1 MLSALVAATL
11 NPANACG
18 GFFCNNVPVEQEGED
33 IVFSVDEENQT
44 TTVHVQIS
52 YTGAAEDF
60 AWIVPVPTIPT
71 LELSTDRLFQELS
84 LRTRPRFNLNIDAEG
99 CEYAYPPMADG
110 GSYTVVNSSA
120 SEGGVTVVGTQ
131 RVGPYDT
138 VILAAESSAELL
150 TWLGNNGYD
159 LPTSLDPVL
168 APYVAADSYFVALK
182 LAKDTDVGQLAPLA
196 MTYPGT
202 GASVPIQLT
211 SIAATPDMRLH
222 VYVLGES
229 RAVPDSYLHVQVNDL
244 VIDWFN
250 QGYWGFYYY
259 GYGATDR
266 VGYEDAITVAADEAG
281 GHAFATDYSGPTD
294 LLDRVFFE
302 NGRYDVDALKSA
314 PDAFT
319 FFDRLLE
326 QGFRG
331 DATML
336 ELFREF
342 LPMPASLVAEGV
354 DEQSFYNCLE
364 CYHAEVA
371 AIPFDAVAF
380 GTAIDERVVTPL
392 REAQELVD
400 AHPHLTRL
408 TSSISP
414 VEMTVD
420 PTFVF
425 NADMDQEVAIDRAAT
440 LEMTCNTGDDWQT
453 SLRRLILADGRS
465 YELPSIQAL
474 QDSGLV
480 AAEGHSLEWTYLSE
494 IMDVFALVIEET
506 SSEGEPNVLVDH
518 TEDQQDVADAWNAEQ
533 GGDAETCGCNGTGS
547 AAVGFSGLLLA
558 GLVRRRKA

>member
-1 MLSALVAATL
+1 MLSALVAAAL
-11 NPANACG
+11 HPAHACG

-33 IVFSVDEENQT
+33 IVFSVDEVNET

-71 LELSTDRLFQELS
+71 LELSTDRLFTELGW
-84 LRTRPRFNLNIDAEG
+84 RTAPRFNLAVQADG
-99 CEYAYPPMADG
+99 CDDQYPLSAADG
-110 GSYTVVNSSA
+110 GASYTVTNSSA
-120 SEGGVTVVGTQ
+120 EGGVTVVGEQ

-138 VILAAESSAELL
+138 VILAAETSADLL

-229 RAVPDSYLHVQVNDL
+229 RAVPASYLHVQVNDL

-250 QGYWGFYYY
+250 QGYYWYDY
-259 GYGATDR
+259 GGSTDR
-266 VGYEDAITVAADEAG
+266 VGYEAAITVAADEAG
-281 GHAFATDYSGPTD
+281 GHAFATDYSGSTD
-294 LLDRVFFE
+294 LLGSALYQE
-302 NGRYDVDALKSA
+302 GRYDVEELKAS

-326 QGFRG
+326 QGFVG
-331 DATML
+331 DSTML
-336 ELFREF
+336 ALFQEF
-342 LPMPASLVAEGV
+342 LPMPASLVAQGV
-354 DEQSFYNCLE
+354 DEQDFYNCLE
-364 CYHAEVA
+364 CYHDAVVG
-371 AIPFDAVAF
+371 IPFDAEAF
-380 GTAIDERVVTPL
+380 GAAIDERVVTPL

-425 NADMDQEVAIDRAAT
+425 NADMEQEVAIDRSAT
-440 LEMTCNTGDDWQT
+440 LEMQCRTGDDYDT

-465 YELPSIQAL
+465 YELPSIKSL
-474 QDSGLV
+474 EDSGLV

-494 IMDVFALVIEET
+494 IMDVYALVIEQT
-506 SSEGEPNVLVDH
+506 SSEGDPTVLVDH
-518 TEDQQDVADAWNAEQ
+518 SEDQQAAADAWNAAQ
-533 GGDAETCGCNGTGS
+533 GDAETCGCNGTGS
-547 AAVGFSGLLLA
+547 AAIGFSGLLLA